1 MAFGRGKKD
10 GRGGECLSYVAGA
23 PAPPN
28 WELVNFHDTSG
39 LDDRGLLLPFGK
51 LLGAIAVYIDAS
63 EFFAVGVIHS
73 DLPMMVLA
81 TLVALHAAG
90 LLGLLLSHFGW
101 VPPLWGLWQVCRGRA
116 SNKLEVN
123 VPILVLAHGTS
134 LRAIL
139 ADTG

>member
-1 MAFGRGKKD
+1 
-10 GRGGECLSYVAGA
+10 
-23 PAPPN
+23 
-28 WELVNFHDTSG
+28 
-39 LDDRGLLLPFGK
+39 
-51 LLGAIAVYIDAS
+51 
-63 EFFAVGVIHS
+63 
-73 DLPMMVLA
+73 MMVLA

-90 LLGLLLSHFGW
+90 LLELLLSHFGW